1 MPGDRRAVRIEGPV
15 ASAGVNAA
23 TDSLHRDTPG
33 SSKIAKVEA
42 WPVNVPLD
50 FPYLFAI
57 GTYRGLSHTIVR
69 LTTDDGLVGL
79 GEAFSWRDAA
89 IVEALAE
96 QIVGRRCDELRADLA
111 GAITAPRNAY
121 AQFEGVTTE
130 RAWAAIEIAL
140 WDIAAKAVAKP
151 LYELFGGAVRTAV
164 PVTEY
169 FAYRLGTDETPEQIA
184 AFCGRMVEEFD
195 SPSFEGKVATMP
207 PADELRMLR
216 LVRDA
221 VGPDRE
227 IRLDGNLG
235 WKLSTAI
242 EWMPALHDLGI
253 SGIEE
258 PVGTWEEMA
267 ELRKHTSIPF
277 SAHEPDF
284 EAQARLGVPDTF
296 VLSVLSCGGFTRTLE
311 TIERCRHAGVGF
323 WFYSGEM
330 GIATAACLHVG
341 AAVGH
346 VGRSQSL
353 LRWHADDVIEGG
365 PTRPDGGL
373 VQVPDGP
380 GLGVELDEVAL
391 QRCVERFA
399 DEGAYVIYDAP
410 PVPRY

>member
-1 MPGDRRAVRIEGPV
+1 MLTGGP
-15 ASAGVNAA
+15 
-23 TDSLHRDTPG
+23 TPG
-33 SSKIAKVEA
+33 TPTTGASRIATVES

-50 FPYLFAI
+50 YPYLFAI

-89 IVEALAE
+89 IVQTIAD
-96 QIVGRRCDELRADLA
+96 QVIGRNCDELRHDLA
-111 GAITAPRNAY
+111 TTITAPRNAY

-130 RAWAAIEIAL
+130 RAWAAVEIAL
-140 WDIAAKAVAKP
+140 WDIAGKAADKP
-151 LYELFGGAVRTAV
+151 LYELFGGAVRTAM

-169 FAYRLGTDETPEQIA
+169 FGFRLGADENPRQIA
-184 AFCGRMVEEFD
+184 ESCSRMVSEYD
-195 SPSFEGKVATMP
+195 SPAFEGKVATMP
-207 PADELRMLR
+207 PADELQMLR

-221 VGPDRE
+221 VGPARE

-242 EWMPALHDLGI
+242 ELLPALHDLGI
-253 SGIEE
+253 TGIEE

-267 ELRKHTSIPF
+267 ELRRQTTMPF

-296 VLSVLSCGGFTRTLE
+296 VLSVLSCGGFAKTLA
-311 TIERCRHAGVGF
+311 TIERCRQAGIGF

-330 GIATAACLHVG
+330 GIATAACLQVA
-341 AAVGH
+341 AAVEH

-353 LRWHADDVIEGG
+353 LRWHGDDVIAGG
-365 PTRPDGGL
+365 PARPHAGL

-380 GLGVELDEVAL
+380 GLGVEIDDVAL
-391 QRCVERFA
+391 QRCVQRFA
-399 DEGAYVIYDAP
+399 DEGEYVIYDAP
-410 PVPRY
+410 PIPRY

>member
-1 MPGDRRAVRIEGPV
+1 MAMPGDTPNCGTSKVVR
-15 ASAGVNAA
+15 
-23 TDSLHRDTPG
+23 
-33 SSKIAKVEA
+33 VEA

-50 FPYLFAI
+50 FPYRFAI

-89 IVEALAE
+89 IIDMLAE
-96 QIVGRRCDELRADLA
+96 QIIGRNCDGLRSDL
-111 GAITAPRNAY
+111 GRTIGAPRNAY

-140 WDIAAKAVAKP
+140 WDIAGKAEAKP
-151 LYELFGGAVRTAV
+151 LCELFGGAVRTAL

-169 FAYRLGTDETPEQIA
+169 FGYRIGTDETPEGIA
-184 AFCGRMVEEFD
+184 EFCGRMVEEFD

-207 PADELRMLR
+207 PDEELRMLR

-242 EWMPALHDLGI
+242 GVMPALHDLGI

-267 ELRKHTSIPF
+267 ELREHTAMPF

-284 EAQARLGVPDTF
+284 QAQARLGVPDTF
-296 VLSVLSCGGFTRTLE
+296 VLSVLSCGGFARTLE
-311 TIERCRHAGVGF
+311 TIERCEQAGIGF

-341 AAVGH
+341 AAMGH

-353 LRWHADDVIEGG
+353 LRWQADDVIAGG
-365 PTRPDGGL
+365 PLRPVGGL
-373 VQVPDGP
+373 VQLPDGP
-380 GLGVELDEVAL
+380 GLGVELDEAAL
-391 QRCVERFA
+391 RRCVQRFA
-399 DEGAYVIYDAP
+399 DEGEFVIYDAP
-410 PVPRY
+410 PIPRY